1 MKVKIKRFDKSLPLP
16 SYQTNGAAGFDFYL
30 RNNEEIQPGEVKLLE
45 TGVAIKVP
53 RDCFLLIE
61 GRGSTPK
68 KFGLLVF
75 PGVGDSDYWGE
86 KDQYHV
92 QVLNFTK
99 EIIKLARGTRI
110 AQGILV
116 KIAQAEFEE
125 VEGFIEEK
133 GRKIDKD
140 FRSRGGFGTTGHS

>member
-1 MKVKIKRFDKSLPLP
+1 MP
-16 SYQTNGAAGFDFYL
+16 SHQTKGAAGFDFYL
-30 RNNEEIQPGEVKLLE
+30 RNNEKIHPGEVKLLE

-53 RDCFLLIE
+53 KNYFLLIE

-86 KDQYHV
+86 KDQYHI

-99 EIIKLARGTRI
+99 ETVKLARGTRI

-125 VEGFIEEK
+125 VENFTNGD
-133 GRKIDKD
+133 GREPDKD
-140 FRSRGGFGTTGHS
+140 SRSRGGFGTTGE

>member
-1 MKVKIKRFDKSLPLP
+1 MKVKIKRFDKELPVP
-16 SYQTNGAAGFDFYL
+16 SYQTSGAAGFDFYL
-30 RNNEEIQPGEVKLLE
+30 RNNEEIKPGEVKLLE

-53 RDCFLLIE
+53 KDYFLLLE

-99 EIIKLARGTRI
+99 KIIKITRGTRI

-116 KIAQAEFEE
+116 KIVQGEFEE
-125 VEGFIEEK
+125 AENFLEK
-133 GRKIDKD
+133 DGREMDKD
-140 FRSRGGFGTTGHS
+140 VKSRGGFGTTGH